1 MRETSENGGEEENI
15 GKNAKKEER
24 REEKEK
30 VGEQKGD
37 ERGRRS
43 DRIGREKGRKEQVDE
58 EETKKRKW
66 NEEEKRRE
74 SEEERRRRTEDMRGR
89 KKGDVTSALLE
100 FSLHVAA
107 ATDKRGITCR
117 QEIPAELIRDLW
129 NRTRQLIHRLPGL
142 KSPGLSSNPQLN
154 SVIRSIN
161 TSCQRKDV
169 QLMNVTLDIYMR
181 IFSSILHHNKPGAQT
196 LLGQVSD
203 SKRPQV
209 ESALKGLEKKMKEL
223 KQRLDHQ
230 NPDSEDVMRN
240 LNKIK
245 VNDLVVQKQ
254 ALAQYKEIY
263 QAASVIRG
271 RCGPARHRR
280 R

>member
-1 MRETSENGGEEENI
+1 MSSCSGSVCLLVLLGVVFASGNLFQYVSEDLTNI
-15 GKNAKKEER
+15 HESLA
-24 REEKEK
+24 
-30 VGEQKGD
+30 
-37 ERGRRS
+37 
-43 DRIGREKGRKEQVDE
+43 VD
-58 EETKKRKW
+58 
-66 NEEEKRRE
+66 
-74 SEEERRRRTEDMRGR
+74 
-89 KKGDVTSALLE
+89 L
-100 FSLHVAA
+100 
-107 ATDKRGITCR
+107 
-117 QEIPAELIRDLW
+117 
-129 NRTRQLIHRLPGL
+129 GL